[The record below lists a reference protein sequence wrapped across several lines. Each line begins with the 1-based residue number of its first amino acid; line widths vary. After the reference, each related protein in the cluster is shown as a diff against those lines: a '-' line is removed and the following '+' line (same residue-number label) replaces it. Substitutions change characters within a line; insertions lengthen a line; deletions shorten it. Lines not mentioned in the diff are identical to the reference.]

1 MSTEH
6 ISTAIGLSIVALFA
20 VLNIR
25 HARKQSARRNGG
37 A

>member
-1 MSTEH
+1 MSAELVT
-6 ISTAIGLSIVALFA
+6 TAIGLSIVTLFA